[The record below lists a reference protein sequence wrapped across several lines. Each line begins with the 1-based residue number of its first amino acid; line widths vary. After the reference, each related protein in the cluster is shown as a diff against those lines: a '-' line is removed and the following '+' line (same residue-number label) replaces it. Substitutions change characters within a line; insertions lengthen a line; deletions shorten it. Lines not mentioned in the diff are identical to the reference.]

1 MTEKD
6 MIDDT
11 TLQAFLDGELDPARA
26 AEVEV
31 WLLAHPAQQARIEVW
46 KRNDEALRGALAPMA
61 MEPVPAHL
69 RDAVLRDAVLGDAV
83 QAPARTY
90 AAPRRMVWNAIAATL
105 LLGIGA
111 IGGWLAHGYSAVE
124 TSRNAGSSIAS
135 RAMDAHIV
143 YAADLRHPIEVPASE
158 QSHLN
163 AWLSRRVQQPIAAPD
178 LSGAG
183 FSLMGGRLLADG
195 GKPAALFMYE
205 GTDGRRLTVV
215 LAQNGQHTPGRPELL
230 ARDDLTAMTFGDGPL
245 AVAVTGAVGSDKLRG
260 IGEIVSM
267 SLRGKS

>member
-6 MIDDT
+6 MIDDA
-11 TLQAFLDGELDPARA
+11 TLQAFVDGELDAARA
-26 AEVEV
+26 AEVAA
-31 WLLAHPAQQARIEVW
+31 WLPAHPAQQARIEAW
-46 KRNDEALRGALAPMA
+46 KRNDETLRGALAPVA
-61 MEPVPAHL
+61 MEPVPVHL
-69 RDAVLRDAVLGDAV
+69 RDAV
-83 QAPARTY
+83 QAPARNMT
-90 AAPRRMVWNAIAATL
+90 APRRMIWNAIAATL
-105 LLGIGA
+105 LLGIGG

-124 TSRNAGSSIAS
+124 TGRTSSSIAS

-158 QSHLN
+158 QNHLN
-163 AWLSRRVQQPIAAPD
+163 AWLSRRVQQPLAAPD

-205 GTDGRRLTVV
+205 GADGRRLTVV
-215 LAQNGQHTPGRPELL
+215 LAQSGPHKRGRPELL
-230 ARDDLTAMTFGDGPL
+230 ARDDLTAITWGNGPL
-245 AVAVTGAVGSDKLRG
+245 AVAVTGAVDSDKLRG

>member
-11 TLQAFLDGELDPARA
+11 TLQAFVDGELDRARA
-26 AEVEV
+26 AEVEA
-31 WLLAHPAQQARIEVW
+31 WLLAYPVQQARVDAW
-46 KRNDEALRGALAPMA
+46 KRNDEALRGALAPVA
-61 MEPVPAHL
+61 LEPVPAHL
-69 RDAVLRDAVLGDAV
+69 KNTALGDTT
-83 QAPARTY
+83 QAQPRLHP
-90 AAPRRMVWNAIAATL
+90 APRRVMWNAIAATM
-105 LLGIGA
+105 LLGLGA
-111 IGGWLAHGYSAVE
+111 VGGWLAHGYSAGQS
-124 TSRNAGSSIAS
+124 SRIAASSIAS

-163 AWLSRRVQQPIAAPD
+163 AWLSRRVQQPLAAPD

-205 GTDGRRLTVV
+205 SADGRRLTVV
-215 LAQNGQHTPGRPELL
+215 LAQNGQRVPGRPELL
-230 ARDDLTAMTFGDGPL
+230 ARDDLTAMTFGNGPL
-245 AVAVTGAVGSDKLRG
+245 AIAVTGAVGSDKLRG

-267 SLRGKS
+267 SLKGQS

>member
-6 MIDDT
+6 MIDDV
-11 TLQAFLDGELDPARA
+11 TLQAFFDGELDPVRA
-26 AEVEV
+26 ADVEA
-31 WLLAHPAQQARIEVW
+31 WLAAHPAQQARLAAW
-46 KRNDEALRGALAPMA
+46 RRNDEALRGALAPLA
-61 MEPVPAHL
+61 TEPVPPRL
-69 RDAVLRDAVLGDAV
+69 RDAALGLASSRAHPV
-83 QAPARTY
+83 
-90 AAPRRMVWNAIAATL
+90 RRHMVRNAIAASL
-105 LLGIGA
+105 LLCVGA
-111 IGGWLAHGYSAVE
+111 IGGWLAHGYS
-124 TSRNAGSSIAS
+124 TRDAGRVAAPSIAS

-178 LSGAG
+178 LSAAG

-205 GTDGRRLTVV
+205 GNDGRRLTVV
-215 LAQNGQHTPGRPELL
+215 LAQNGKHMPGRPELL

-245 AVAVTGAVGSDKLRG
+245 AVAVTGALGSDKLRG

-267 SLRGKS
+267 SLKGQS

>member
-11 TLQAFLDGELDPARA
+11 TLHAFIDGELDPARA
-26 AEVEV
+26 AEVEA

-69 RDAVLRDAVLGDAV
+69 SDAVN
-83 QAPARTY
+83 APAQTY

-124 TSRNAGSSIAS
+124 TNRTASSSIAS

-205 GTDGRRLTVV
+205 AADGRRLTVV

-230 ARDDLTAMTFGDGPL
+230 ARDDLTAMTWGNGPL
-245 AVAVTGAVGSDKLRG
+245 AVAVIGAVGSDKLRG

-267 SLRGKS
+267 SLRGNS

>member
-1 MTEKD
+1 M
-6 MIDDT
+6 
-11 TLQAFLDGELDPARA
+11 
-26 AEVEV
+26 
-31 WLLAHPAQQARIEVW
+31 
-46 KRNDEALRGALAPMA
+46 
-61 MEPVPAHL
+61 
-69 RDAVLRDAVLGDAV
+69 
-83 QAPARTY
+83 
-90 AAPRRMVWNAIAATL
+90 WNAIAATL
-105 LLGIGA
+105 FLGLGA
-111 IGGWLAHGYSAVE
+111 IGGWLAHGYSAGE
-124 TSRNAGSSIAS
+124 TSRTAASSIAS

-163 AWLSRRVQQPIAAPD
+163 AWLSRRVQQPLAAPD

-205 GTDGRRLTVV
+205 SADGRRLTVV
-215 LAQNGQHTPGRPELL
+215 LAQNGEHVPGRPELL

-245 AVAVTGAVGSDKLRG
+245 AIAVTGAVGSDKLRG

-267 SLRGKS
+267 SLKRPS